1 MEIRDIKIGKINVP
15 LKRSFKSI
23 IGPATSV
30 EEIVIKIITDT
41 QEEGIGSA
49 APTPLITGE
58 TNASIVAAIKKIKPK
73 LIGKDIDDVEG
84 IMFIIDN
91 EIVRNT
97 SAKAALDMAVYDLLG
112 KKYKIPLYKY
122 FGGNKQKIST
132 DITIGIGTIEE
143 MVQESLE
150 AIRDGFKYLKVK
162 VGTKP
167 CMDLNRV
174 KAIRQ
179 AVRKDTKIIVDANQ
193 GWSPKEAIKLITKFE
208 DLDLN
213 IELIEQPVNA
223 WDLEGL
229 KQVTNNVLTP
239 ILADESVHTFEDA
252 FNIINNRAANSINIK
267 LMKCGGFHNA
277 VKIINLAEMAGIECM
292 MGCMVESKIGLSAAA
307 SLAFA
312 KKNITKTDLDMLMIY
327 EKDTI
332 KGGVTIKD
340 NMILANDAPGLGILE
355 VENWEELEV

>member
-1 MEIRDIKIGKINVP
+1 MLIKDIKIGKINVP
-15 LKRSFKSI
+15 LIRSFKSI
-23 IGPATSV
+23 IGTATCV

-41 QEEGIGSA
+41 QEEGICSA

-58 TNASIVAAIKKIKPK
+58 TKASIVAAIKEIKPK
-73 LIGKDIDDVEG
+73 LIGKDIDDIEG

-97 SAKAALDMAVYDLLG
+97 SAKAALDMAIYDLFG
-112 KKYKIPLYKY
+112 KKYNMPLYKY
-122 FGGNKQKIST
+122 FGGNKKEIIT
-132 DITIGIGTIEE
+132 DRTIGLGSIEE

-162 VGTKP
+162 VGTDP

-193 GWSPKEAIKLITKFE
+193 GWTAKQAIKLITKFE

-223 WDLEGL
+223 WDIEGL
-229 KQVTNNVLTP
+229 KRVTNNVLTP

-252 FNIINNRAANSINIK
+252 LTIINNRAANSINVK
-267 LMKCGGFHNA
+267 LMKCGGLHNA
-277 VKIINLAEMAGIECM
+277 RKILNLAEVVGIECM
-292 MGCMVESKIGLSAAA
+292 MGCMVESKIGVSAAA
-307 SLAFA
+307 SLALA
-312 KKNITKTDLDMLMIY
+312 KKNITKTDLDILMSY
-327 EKDTI
+327 EEDTI
-332 KGGVTIKD
+332 KGGVDIKD
-340 NMILANDAPGLGILE
+340 NRILANDAPGLGILE
-355 VENWEELEV
+355 VQNWIELEI